1 MVLLHRQCTL
11 AMSDGTVAVKFIA
24 MTCVYCRYSDVRA
37 QFMEA
42 TAREY
47 AGAIDQAL
55 ASYRAVI
62 ASGDSSF
69 SVEAGLA
76 GSELL
81 LQQKRADEA
90 LEMLDEILY
99 EKDSS
104 DEALVACTRGWV
116 LFEQGDIAN
125 AQTTLESML
134 PKIPP
139 ANTAARGQALKR
151 LAVVYW
157 NLGGSFRVEKAYCF
171 GHLLQAAK
179 LVPSDSETFAWLGK
193 WYHEVV
199 KDVVRAEKC
208 FLKALSLFP
217 RNELAGVELSD
228 LYAAQGKNDLNVK
241 LWEDATAEQEH
252 APTWAL
258 LRLAQYLVDDDNE
271 LAVGKLHLALRNDP
285 LNATYWVALA
295 HVYAHFGKQVSAH
308 KSYLKAMELGEDGWC
323 VRLEL
328 ARIEG
333 ALHLFEDA
341 LGRLAPVMEA
351 MSMSDA
357 DVSVDRSAVS
367 MVYAE
372 LLFREAKSL
381 CADGLYGRAATN
393 LLKASRV
400 MQELP
405 SSSMVASSPE
415 ALKLIGDLHSFA
427 FYLSPLDF
435 NAEGDQGWVEFISEG
450 RRAYKA
456 AVAIIEKR
464 PGMEKDQQSRTHVAE
479 LYYDI
484 GSSYWYEALATANAH
499 NLNLDAF
506 TCDPRPEEEA
516 SKVPKLRQEA
526 VANFQAALQRDPA
539 LALAWNG
546 LALAHT
552 SVLVKQFAWT
562 RAIQASN
569 HEAAWANLGLFYLA
583 QCDPLPAV
591 AATLAQ
597 RSFLQLQSVNP
608 DNPAMWN
615 GYAMLARRQSHS
627 PKQRVKAIEAFSCA
641 LKNGMD
647 LDALLGLALLLQEKQ
662 HGDSTLGSDGGHSDE
677 EILFYL
683 QKYLER
689 DPFHP
694 GAWNALGVAQQRLGL
709 HSRASASFARASRIA
724 GSKDAST
731 KAGLEWNEQ
740 VAAIAAA
747 TAQIGPHEAP
757 KQALQYLID
766 ATQTKA
772 RKQSSAQANALVL
785 TAILKAH
792 QHHTE
797 GNWPKCLD
805 TLQQI
810 LYLELEVLAPNVVSG
825 VGVVGL
831 ALSALAMEST
841 TNRTSAAELALSFI
855 KLIVD
860 NSSAPELQADQQ
872 IIELYE
878 RLHGTYGSP
887 LARSSELKP
896 GNPLRLGLTMVDASI
911 LSVKTTEGIR
921 NLASYVTPI
930 QTVGPGKATADAT
943 TLQALASLYFSSA
956 ERSVSDG
963 MKLVRM
969 YPWDPFSYVVAG
981 VGLLKHVRCESDL
994 ERREASLTQLVRL
1007 LDTGHQCAIAA
1018 QSELDLAQLELLFAF
1033 CYSAKGDADHAK
1045 EHAGRGLKS
1054 LEALTTSTKGSQ
1066 ASCVQLLLIRARLR
1080 SVIDPKAAALEYQD
1094 VVRALSEMS
1103 EAGTGSEALVARAS
1117 LTATLFELGEFYEEV
1132 GELDGAIQV
1141 WRLLTN
1147 SVFCSDATP
1156 SEDSPA
1162 PEISGV
1168 NPGFLAN
1175 LRLAVAHAKKRNV
1188 KPAKKHIKTALSLA
1202 GDATSDSSTVAAFVE
1217 KVLAG

>member
-1 MVLLHRQCTL
+1 
-11 AMSDGTVAVKFIA
+11 
-24 MTCVYCRYSDVRA
+24 MTCVLFMSCRYSEVRA

-55 ASYRAVI
+55 VSYRGVI
-62 ASGDSSF
+62 ASGDTSF
-69 SVEAGLA
+69 SVEAALA

-81 LQQKRADEA
+81 LQQKRVDEA
-90 LEMLDEILY
+90 LEMLDEQSC

-104 DEALVACTRGWV
+104 GEALVACARGWV

-125 AQTTLESML
+125 AQKTLESIL

-139 ANTAARGQALKR
+139 TNVAARGRAFKR

-193 WYHEVV
+193 WYHEVA

-258 LRLAQYLVDDDNE
+258 LRLAQHLVDEDNE

-341 LGRLAPVMEA
+341 LSRIAPVIEA
-351 MSMSDA
+351 MSTSGVDTN
-357 DVSVDRSAVS
+357 VDRSAVS
-367 MVYAE
+367 MVYAD

-381 CADGLYGRAATN
+381 CADGLYGRAASN

-427 FYLSPLDF
+427 FYLSPPDF
-435 NAEGDQGWVEFISEG
+435 NTEGPQGWVEFISEG
-450 RRAYKA
+450 RRAYKS

-464 PGMEKDQQSRTHVAE
+464 PEMEKDQQSRTHVAE

-484 GSSYWYEALATANAH
+484 GSSCWYEALATANTH
-499 NLNLDAF
+499 SIYLDAF
-506 TCDPRPEEEA
+506 TCEPRAEEEV
-516 SKVPKLRQEA
+516 SKAQKLRQEA
-526 VANFQAALQRDPA
+526 VVNFQTALQRDPA

-569 HEAAWANLGLFYLA
+569 HEAAWANLGMFYLA
-583 QCDPLPAV
+583 QCDALPAI

-627 PKQRVKAIEAFSCA
+627 SEQRVKAIEAFSCA

-662 HGDSTLGSDGGHSDE
+662 NGDSTLISDGGHSDE

-694 GAWNALGVAQQRLGL
+694 GAWNSLGVVQQRLGL
-709 HSRASASFARASRIA
+709 HSRASASFTRASRIA

-731 KAGLEWNEQ
+731 KAGLEWNEH
-740 VAAIAAA
+740 VAAIGAA
-747 TAQIGPHEAP
+747 TAHTGPHEVQ
-757 KQALQYLID
+757 KQSLQYLID

-772 RKQSSAQANALVL
+772 LKKSSAQANALVL
-785 TAILKAH
+785 TAILKAQ

-797 GNWPKCLD
+797 GNWTKCQD

-810 LYLELEVLAPNVVSG
+810 LYLELEALAPNVVSG
-825 VGVVGL
+825 VGVIGL
-831 ALSALAMEST
+831 ALSALAMENT
-841 TNRTSAAELALSFI
+841 ANRTSAVELASSFT
-855 KLIVD
+855 KLILD

-878 RLHGTYGSP
+878 RFHGGYGSF
-887 LARSSELKP
+887 LVRSIELKA
-896 GNPLRLGLTMVDASI
+896 GNPLRLGLAMVDASI
-911 LSVKTTEGIR
+911 LSIKTIEGVR
-921 NLASYVTPI
+921 NLANYATPI
-930 QTVGPGKATADAT
+930 QTVSPGKATADAT
-943 TLQALASLYFSSA
+943 TLQVLASIYFSNPES
-956 ERSVSDG
+956 SVSDG

-969 YPWDPFSYVVAG
+969 YPWDPFSYLVAG
-981 VGLLKHVRCESDL
+981 VGLLKHVRCESDS

-1007 LDTGHQCAIAA
+1007 LDAGHQCAIAA
-1018 QSELDLAQLELLFAF
+1018 QSELDLAKLELLFAF
-1033 CYSAKGDADHAK
+1033 CYSAKGDDDRAK
-1045 EHAGRGLKS
+1045 EHGRRGLKG
-1054 LEALTTSTKGSQ
+1054 LEALITSTKDNQ
-1066 ASCVQLLLIRARLR
+1066 ASRVPLLLIRARLR
-1080 SVIDPKAAALEYQD
+1080 SVVDPKAAVLEYQD
-1094 VVRALSEMS
+1094 VVRVLSEMS
-1103 EAGTGSEALVARAS
+1103 EAGTGSEALVARAA
-1117 LTATLFELGEFYEEV
+1117 LTATLFEFGEFYEEV

-1147 SVFCSDATP
+1147 SVFSPDATP

-1162 PEISGV
+1162 PEVSGV

-1175 LRLAVAHAKKRNV
+1175 LRLALVHARKRNA
-1188 KPAKKHIKTALSLA
+1188 KPAKKHIKAALSLA
-1202 GDATSDSSTVAAFVE
+1202 GDDTSDASTVAAFVE
-1217 KVLAG
+1217 SVLAG